1 MSYDNDS
8 ASLERFSYNILDF
21 DISLSVQAA
30 FRLVPNSRVP
40 VVYRISKMIRRKIIL
55 TCLLVR
61 LEAEPC
67 FFSIKL
73 LQDKT
78 AASVLET

>member
-1 MSYDNDS
+1 MSNDNDS
-8 ASLERFSYNILDF
+8 AVLERFSYDILDF
-21 DISLSVQAA
+21 GICLSVQAA
-30 FRLVPNSRVP
+30 FMLVPNSRVL
-40 VVYRISKMIRRKIIL
+40 VVYKISKMTRRKIIL
-55 TCLLVR
+55 TCSLVR

-67 FFSIKL
+67 FFSVKL